1 MIDIE
6 FVTASHNDATLHGQ
20 LKRSPI
26 FQKYALTEKKG
37 FNNIPEAYNS
47 LGPISDLTCYVHHD
61 VFLPSS
67 FESDLIKS
75 LDRLPGDWGVIGV
88 AGVRLIKGKKQNQGY
103 ILDRGNDW
111 GSMWNLP
118 AEVDTL
124 DEMLLITRG
133 DFVFDEQFPLDFY
146 GADICIQ
153 AKAQGKKCY
162 VCAVLAI
169 PLTFITGIPLILID
183 LFIMLISYLITGRG
197 RFVGLF
203 CWPLMLLNKLFPPN
217 V

>member
-162 VCAVLAI
+162 AISAYCEHNSTRKFGERTTSFYESQEKFREKWKNYLPIATTCALV
-169 PLTFITGIPLILID
+169 
-183 LFIMLISYLITGRG
+183 
-197 RFVGLF
+197 
-203 CWPLMLLNKLFPPN
+203 N
-217 V
+217 